1 MDAPRFDAFVRAVS
15 SAPSRRDLMKAMSVF
30 AVGLVALRPSVL
42 HADTDTGGSQSVTVQ
57 PTPTARA
64 IDTSDTSDTTDA
76 AGGTDEPG
84 GTTDTAG
91 GTDEP
96 GGTTSTAGG
105 NAVCLPIARTGP
117 DDGFLPPFF
126 AEIIAGSCD
135 TASGESL
142 FELLDIDAEDGV
154 TAVPPAAFM
163 SRSVTTVQAELDDLT
178 ADRHSIVV
186 RVSLDDPAI
195 LACGEIG
202 GIRQGDELAAGIKE
216 RNNSGY
222 SGVSLL
228 RGANGSTLVYVF
240 LGQGLSTAT
249 TAAAAVG
256 SAVVTTADVNVRV
269 QPAADSEIITVVPTG
284 SELTVTGPSVGE
296 WVPVEVPD
304 TGETGYVSA
313 QFVEVLT

>member
-1 MDAPRFDAFVRAVS
+1 MDAPRFDAFVRAIS
-15 SAPSRRDLMKAMSVF
+15 SAHSRRDLIKSMSVF
-30 AVGLVALRPSVL
+30 AAGLIALRPLVL
-42 HADTDTGGSQSVTVQ
+42 RADTDTGDSQTVTIPIAPT
-57 PTPTARA
+57 PTPTAVGGSQTTT
-64 IDTSDTSDTTDA
+64 ITSDPTPAATVDA

-84 GTTDTAG
+84 GTTDTAVG
-91 GTDEP
+91 
-96 GGTTSTAGG
+96 S
-105 NAVCLPIARTGP
+105 AVCLPIARTGP
-117 DDGFLPPFF
+117 EDEFLPPFF

-135 TASGESL
+135 TASGESV
-142 FELLDIDAEDGV
+142 FELLDVDADDGV

-163 SRSVTTVQAELDDLT
+163 SRSVTTVQAELDDLI

-202 GIRQGDELAAGIKE
+202 GILQGDELAAGIKE

-228 RGANGSTLVYVF
+228 RGANGSTLVYIF
-240 LGQGLSTAT
+240 LGQGLSTLST
-249 TAAAAVG
+249 SPAAVG
-256 SAVVTTADVNVRV
+256 TVVVTTADVNVRI
-269 QPAADSEIITVVPTG
+269 QPAVDSEIITVVPTG
-284 SELTVTGPSVGE
+284 AELSVTGPSVGE
-296 WVPVEVPD
+296 WVPVEVPG